1 METLKVL
8 YRRISLFVLLCIV
21 FQPFTYYANAQQNS
35 QIAVNPIMKVSNLNN
50 MTENP
55 MRLDILKIDIKVIG
69 QIAVTTLDMTYYNS
83 NSRVME
89 GEFNFPLGEG
99 QTISRFALDINGTL
113 REGVVVEKEQGRKT
127 FEAVVRKGIDPGLLE
142 MTKGNNF
149 RMRVY
154 PLPAKGTRRIV
165 LAFEQE
171 LTDKGKNDL
180 YLLPLKIDEVVDK
193 FSVHVEVIKNQV
205 VLDTEENE
213 LSNLSFSRWNDSYV
227 ANFEQDNYLPDKH
240 CKF

>member
-1 METLKVL
+1 METRKIPNRKIAV
-8 YRRISLFVLLCIV
+8 FVIIGIFL
-21 FQPFTYYANAQQNS
+21 QPFIYYVNAQQNR

-50 MTENP
+50 ITENP
-55 MRLDILKIDIKVIG
+55 MRLDILMIDIKVIG

-83 NSRVME
+83 NSRIME

-171 LTDKGKNDL
+171 LTDKGENDL
-180 YLLPLKIDEVVDK
+180 YLLPLKIDEACR
-193 FSVHVEVIKNQV
+193 QV
-205 VLDTEENE
+205 
-213 LSNLSFSRWNDSYV
+213 FCSRGGY
-227 ANFEQDNYLPDKH
+227 
-240 CKF
+240 